1 MLEYR
6 ADIDGLRAVAILPV
20 VFFHAGFGFAQGGF
34 VGVDVFFV
42 ISGYLITSLI
52 HREMLAGKFSL
63 ARFYER
69 RVRRLFPALFAMLS
83 VCAAVAAWLLL
94 PQDLRYFGG
103 SLFATTLFS
112 SNIFFWLEASYFDVA
127 AERKPLLHTWSL
139 AVEEQFYL
147 LFPIFLLL
155 VLRYLPRRL
164 VAVTGAVTVASLLAS
179 EWMLR
184 SSDSAAFY
192 LAPFRAWE
200 LGLGASLALIAP
212 VARHDNRHAEVF
224 AWLGLAMIAASVAV
238 FSWQTPFPGLHAL
251 APAVG
256 AALVIWSGSGT
267 STHAGRILSARPLVF
282 TGLISYSL
290 YLWHWPLLVFARHFA
305 IRELTTAERLGLL
318 LASVGLAIASWRF
331 IERPFRGRHG
341 ILPRRGLFRL
351 AAITMACLCAVGL
364 TGVAR
369 SGWPQRLDTQA
380 RQMLA
385 GAEDRN
391 PRREACSFLDAQA
404 LRAGQACRIGSLDSA
419 EPSFIVWGDSHADA
433 MMTAFDRLAAERG
446 QSGLYLG
453 KIGCPPLLDVERVD
467 TPFGCLAFNDAARE
481 LIAASPARRVILVA
495 RWPHFTSEPT
505 VGQEERQRVVIA
517 DAGSNRRDVP
527 GNDAVLARGLDRTLE
542 FLGSR
547 KVFVFSTVPEIGYPV
562 PQTLAQVHRLGR
574 DVDIRPT
581 LDQYRQRQRAVE
593 TLLEDARRRHG
604 FTPLDPAPGLCGT
617 GRCQVESAGRP
628 LYFDEHHLSV
638 HGAEAVAETLRP
650 AFE

>member
-1 MLEYR
+1 MPEYR
-6 ADIDGLRAVAILPV
+6 ADIDGLRAIAILPV

-52 HREMLAGKFSL
+52 HREMIAGDFSL
-63 ARFYER
+63 VRFYER
-69 RVRRLFPALFAMLS
+69 RVRRLFPALFAMLA
-83 VCAAVAAWLLL
+83 VCAAMSAWLLL

-112 SNIFFWLEASYFDVA
+112 SNIFFWLEAGYFDVA

-147 LFPIFLLL
+147 LFPLFLLL
-155 VLRYLPRRL
+155 VLRYLPRRP
-164 VAVTGAVTVASLLAS
+164 VAVTGVVTVVSLLAS

-184 SSDSAAFY
+184 NSDSAAFY

-200 LGLGASLALIAP
+200 LGLGACLALIAP
-212 VARHDNRHAEVF
+212 QARHGVRQAEAF
-224 AWLGLAMIAASVAV
+224 AWLGLALIAASVAA

-251 APAVG
+251 VPAVG
-256 AALVIWSGSGT
+256 AALVIWSGSGA
-267 STHAGRILSARPLVF
+267 STHASRILSARPLVF

-290 YLWHWPLLVFARHFA
+290 YLWHWPLLVFARHIA
-305 IRELTTAERLGLL
+305 IRELTTAERLGVL
-318 LASVGLAIASWRF
+318 LASVALAVGSWRF

-341 ILPRRGLFRL
+341 ILPRRRLFRL
-351 AAITMACLCAVGL
+351 AAVIMACLCAVGL
-364 TGVAR
+364 AGVAQ
-369 SGWPQRLDTQA
+369 SGWPQRLDAHT
-380 RQMLA
+380 RQLLA

-391 PRREACSFLDAQA
+391 PRREACSFHDAQA
-404 LRAGQACRIGSLDSA
+404 LRTGRACRIGRLDA
-419 EPSFIVWGDSHADA
+419 QQPSFVVWGDSHADA
-433 MMTAFDRLAAERG
+433 LMTAFDQLAAEHG
-446 QSGLYLG
+446 QAGLYLG

-467 TPFGCLAFNDAARE
+467 SPFGCQAFNDAARE

-495 RWPHFTSEPT
+495 RWSHFTSEPV
-505 VGQEERQRVVIA
+505 VGQEERQRVVIV
-517 DAGSNRRDVP
+517 DAQSKQRDVR
-527 GNDAVLARGLDRTLE
+527 GNDAVLARGLERTLE
-542 FLGSR
+542 LLGPR
-547 KVFVFSTVPEIGYPV
+547 EVFVVSTVPEIGYPV
-562 PQTLAQVHRLGR
+562 PQTLAQAHRLGR

-581 LDQYRQRQRAVE
+581 LDQYRQRQRGVE

-604 FTPLDPAPGLCGT
+604 FRSLDPASSLCGT
-617 GRCQVESAGRP
+617 GRCQVESGGRP

-638 HGAEAVAETLRP
+638 RGATAVAETLRP

>member
-1 MLEYR
+1 MPEYR
-6 ADIDGLRAVAILPV
+6 ADIDGLRAIAILPV

-52 HREMLAGKFSL
+52 HREMIAGEFSL
-63 ARFYER
+63 VRFYER
-69 RVRRLFPALFAMLS
+69 RVRRLFPALFA
-83 VCAAVAAWLLL
+83 VIAACAAVATWLLL

-112 SNIFFWLEASYFDVA
+112 SNIFFWLEAGYFDVA

-147 LFPIFLLL
+147 LFPLFLLL
-155 VLRYLPRRL
+155 ALRYLPRRL
-164 VAVTGAVTVASLLAS
+164 FAVTGGVTVVSLLAS

-184 SSDSAAFY
+184 NSDSAAFY

-200 LGLGASLALIAP
+200 LGLGACLALIAP
-212 VARHDNRHAEVF
+212 QARYGIRQAEAF
-224 AWLGLAMIAASVAV
+224 AWLGLALIAASVAA
-238 FSWQTPFPGLHAL
+238 FSWRTPFPGLHAL
-251 APAVG
+251 VPAVG
-256 AALVIWSGSGT
+256 AALVIWSGSGA
-267 STHAGRILSARPLVF
+267 STHAGRILGARPLVF

-305 IRELTTAERLGLL
+305 IRELTTAERLGVLL
-318 LASVGLAIASWRF
+318 VSVALAIASWRF

-341 ILPRRGLFRL
+341 ILPRRRLFQL
-351 AAITMACLCAVGL
+351 AAVTMVFLCAVGL
-364 TGVAR
+364 AGVAR
-369 SGWPQRLDTQA
+369 SGWPQRLDAQT
-380 RQMLA
+380 RQLLA

-404 LRAGQACRIGSLDSA
+404 LRAGRACRIGRLDA
-419 EPSFIVWGDSHADA
+419 RQPSFIVWGDSHADA
-433 MMTAFDRLAAERG
+433 LMTAFDRLATERG
-446 QSGLYLG
+446 QAGLYLG

-467 TPFGCLAFNDAARE
+467 SPFGCLAFNDAARE

-517 DAGSNRRDVP
+517 DAESKQRDVG
-527 GNDAVLARGLDRTLE
+527 GNDAVLARGLERTLE
-542 FLGSR
+542 FLGPR
-547 KVFVFSTVPEIGYPV
+547 QVFVVSTVPEIGYPV
-562 PQTLAQVHRLGR
+562 PQTLAQVRRLGR

-581 LDQYRQRQRAVE
+581 LDQYRQRQLGVE
-593 TLLEDARRRHG
+593 ALLEDARRRHG
-604 FTPLDPAPGLCGT
+604 FTSLDPASGLCGT
-617 GRCQVESAGRP
+617 GRCQVESGGRP

-638 HGAEAVAETLRP
+638 HGATAVAEALRP
-650 AFE
+650 ALE